1 MKINVYHGKY
11 NIAKRNTAV
20 KYIVMHYV
28 GSGSSSA
35 GNALAN
41 CKYFAGGNRDASAH
55 YFVDDSG
62 IWEYAD
68 PKTYATWHCGDGGGK
83 YGITNQNSIGVEVC
97 INGDKPYTAKEIAYL
112 KELVPTLM
120 KRFNVPA
127 SRVVRHFDA
136 SRKQCPYY
144 YVRRPA
150 EWEKLKKI
158 ITSTTST
165 STSTTTKPASTTVS
179 SKTTNVKTGQ
189 KGLNRILS
197 GVRGFS
203 TLVIDGSRGPATRK
217 AEVMAVQRGLNKD
230 YGCYL
235 DVDGSYGP
243 MSKKVMSTHYAIK
256 GHSGEFVKAL
266 QASLYC
272 HGYSPKGIDGH
283 FGPGMDAAV
292 RAYQK
297 DHGLAVDGS
306 AGPATVASLLK

>member
-11 NIAKRNTAV
+11 NIVKRNTAV

-112 KELVPTLM
+112 KELVPYLM
-120 KRFNVPA
+120 KKFNVPA

-158 ITSTTST
+158 ITSTTS
-165 STSTTTKPASTTVS
+165 SPTTTKPATTTVTPKS
-179 SKTTNVKTGQ
+179 ANVKTGQ

-197 GVRGFS
+197 GVKGFKS
-203 TLVIDGSRGPATRK
+203 IVVNGRRDSATRK
-217 AEVMAVQRGLNKD
+217 AEIMAVQRGLNVD
-230 YGCYL
+230 YHCYL
-235 DVDGSYGP
+235 DVDGSFGP
-243 MSKKVMSTHYAIK
+243 KSKKVMSAHYAKK
-256 GHSGEFVKAL
+256 GMKGEFVKAI

-272 HGYSPKGIDGH
+272 HGYSPKGIDGT

-292 RAYQK
+292 RAFQK
-297 DHGLAVDGS
+297 NNGLAADGS
-306 AGPATVASLLK
+306 VGPATVGALLK

>member
-41 CKYFAGGNRDASAH
+41 CKYFASGNHDASAH

-68 PKTYATWHCGDGGGK
+68 PKSYATWHCGDGGGK

-97 INGDKPYTAKEIAYL
+97 INGDKPYTDKEIAYL

-120 KRFNVPA
+120 KRFDVPA

-150 EWEKLKKI
+150 EWEKLRKI
-158 ITSTTST
+158 ITSS
-165 STSTTTKPASTTVS
+165 SSAPTTTKPATTTVS
-179 SKTTNVKTGQ
+179 PTITNVKTGQ
-189 KGLNRILS
+189 KGLNRILA
-197 GVRGFS
+197 GTRGF
-203 TLVIDGSRGPATRK
+203 TNLVIDGSRGPATRK

-235 DVDGSYGP
+235 DVDGSFGP
-243 MSKKVMSTHYAIK
+243 KSRRVMSAHYICK
-256 GHSGEFVKAL
+256 GSKGELVKAV

-272 HGYSPKGIDGH
+272 HRYSPKGIDGS

-292 RAYQK
+292 RAFQK
-297 DHGLAVDGS
+297 DYGLTVDGS
-306 AGPATVASLLK
+306 CGPATVAALLK

>member
-41 CKYFAGGNRDASAH
+41 CKFFAGGNRDASAH

-97 INGDKPYTAKEIAYL
+97 INGDKPYTDKEIAYL
-112 KELVPTLM
+112 KELIPHLM
-120 KRFNVPA
+120 KSFNVPA
-127 SRVVRHFDA
+127 SNVVRHFDA
-136 SRKQCPYY
+136 SRKRCPYY

-165 STSTTTKPASTTVS
+165 STTTKPATSTAS
-179 SKTTNVKTGQ
+179 SKTTNIKTGQ
-189 KGLNRILS
+189 KGLNRILAS
-197 GVRGFS
+197 TKGFS
-203 TLVIDGSRGPATRK
+203 SLVIDGSRGPATRK
-217 AEVMAVQRGLNKD
+217 AEVMAVQRGLNLD
-230 YGCYL
+230 YRTYL

-243 MSKKVMSTHYAIK
+243 KSKKVMSAHFVKK
-256 GHSGEFVKAL
+256 GHKGEFVKAI

-272 HGYSPKGIDGH
+272 HGYSPKGIDGS

-292 RAYQK
+292 RAFQK
-297 DHGLAVDGS
+297 NKGLAVDGS
-306 AGPATVASLLK
+306 VGPATVAALLK